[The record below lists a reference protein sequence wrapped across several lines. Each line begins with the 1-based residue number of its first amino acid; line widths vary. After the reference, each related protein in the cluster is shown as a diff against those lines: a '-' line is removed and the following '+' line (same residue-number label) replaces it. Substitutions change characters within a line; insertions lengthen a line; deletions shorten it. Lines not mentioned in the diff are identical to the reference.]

1 MKKIDIKETKEIEKI
16 KKEASEFK
24 KFISRGN
31 VIDMAVGVILGTA
44 ITAVVTS
51 LVQDIIMPVL
61 SAIIKI
67 PSDITE
73 LTLKVNNIHIKYG
86 SFLSNLINFLL
97 MAFCIFICIKA
108 INKVMSFRKKEEEAV
123 PAPKPEDIAL
133 LEEIRDL
140 LKEKK

>member
-1 MKKIDIKETKEIEKI
+1 MKKLWN
-16 KKEASEFK
+16 EFK
-24 KFISRGN
+24 EFAFKGN

-86 SFLSNLINFLL
+86 AFLSNLINFLL

-140 LKEKK
+140 FEYPQTTG

>member
-1 MKKIDIKETKEIEKI
+1 
-16 KKEASEFK
+16 
-24 KFISRGN
+24 
-31 VIDMAVGVILGTA
+31 
-44 ITAVVTS
+44 
-51 LVQDIIMPVL
+51 
-61 SAIIKI
+61 
-67 PSDITE
+67 
-73 LTLKVNNIHIKYG
+73 
-86 SFLSNLINFLL
+86 

>member
-1 MKKIDIKETKEIEKI
+1 MGIQI
-16 KKEASEFK
+16 
-24 KFISRGN
+24 N
-31 VIDMAVGVILGTA
+31 
-44 ITAVVTS
+44 
-51 LVQDIIMPVL
+51 
-61 SAIIKI
+61 
-67 PSDITE
+67 
-73 LTLKVNNIHIKYG
+73 IKYG

-140 LKEKK
+140 LKEKNKHLSAYNVGSSRSSLR